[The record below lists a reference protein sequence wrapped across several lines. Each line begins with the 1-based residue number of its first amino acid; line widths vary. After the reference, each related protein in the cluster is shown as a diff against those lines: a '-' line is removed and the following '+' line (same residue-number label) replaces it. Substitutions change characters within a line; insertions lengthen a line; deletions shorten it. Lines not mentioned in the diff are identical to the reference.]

1 MSLELI
7 NTLGTVATVVIVA
20 AAALAGLVQLR
31 HLRAGNQIN
40 AMLTIGEEL
49 SGKAFNDADTLTS
62 QKLQAALN
70 DPAYRDYEV
79 ARGRG
84 LVSPEVSQE
93 YVELRRAAL
102 LVGNAYEELG
112 VLVKNG
118 IIEKSLFLDRY
129 AWRIL
134 SDWRLLEKLTAL
146 SRAATQQEGAWENF
160 EYVAVLSEDW
170 LERKHSTYPK
180 GMRRMQLTNPWPVVP
195 IPATA

>member
-7 NTLGTVATVVIVA
+7 NTLGTVTTVVIVA
-20 AAALAGLVQLR
+20 AAAL
-31 HLRAGNQIN
+31 
-40 AMLTIGEEL
+40 
-49 SGKAFNDADTLTS
+49 
-62 QKLQAALN
+62 
-70 DPAYRDYEV
+70 YRDYEI

-118 IIEKSLFLDRY
+118 IIDKSLFLDRY

-134 SDWRLLEKLTAL
+134 SDWNCLK
-146 SRAATQQEGAWENF
+146 N
-160 EYVAVLSEDW
+160 
-170 LERKHSTYPK
+170 
-180 GMRRMQLTNPWPVVP
+180 
-195 IPATA
+195 